1 MTSADLL
8 RAAELAKP
16 PAASGKYGALMPAI
30 NALRANRFSVRQA
43 VSWCVE
49 KGALDKKE
57 EQKAYIAIARRLQR
71 QELAETA
78 KGSESNHPV

>member
-1 MTSADLL
+1 MTSVDLL

-16 PAASGKYGALMPAI
+16 PTARGKYGSLMPAI
-30 NALRANRFSVRQA
+30 HALRANRFSVRQA

-49 KGALDKKE
+49 KGALKPEE
-57 EQKAYIAIARRLQR
+57 EQRAYIAIARRLQR

-78 KGSESNHPV
+78 KGSESNHSA